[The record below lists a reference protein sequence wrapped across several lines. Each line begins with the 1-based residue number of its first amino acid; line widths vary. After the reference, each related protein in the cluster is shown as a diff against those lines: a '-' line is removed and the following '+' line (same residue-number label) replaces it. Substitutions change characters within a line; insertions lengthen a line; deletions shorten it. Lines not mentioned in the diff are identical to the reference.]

1 MQSHLSHIRTRK
13 IWVGS
18 LSLLGSTGVTIVVG
32 IFMAGILARY
42 FSTEEFGLWAI
53 LMSLN
58 GILVNGFDLGF
69 GNALRN
75 RLAQLYSNPD
85 LARKEGPGYF
95 FSIFFW
101 FILSAAILTGLFF
114 ALKPWVPWGLLFRS
128 ENSELVN
135 QGASLLILGASILA
149 FNIAFNLY
157 TSGFFGYQ
165 ETHWNALLNGFSKLS
180 LLCFLAALVIL
191 QRSFFFINLMFFLL
205 TLAASMV
212 SFFIFLNRRKW
223 PLQIPALASI
233 WAKVKE
239 LWGKS
244 AQFALLQIF
253 STLLLTSDYFV
264 VSKVLG
270 LEMVGEYF
278 LVKRIYLVL
287 ASFHFAL
294 LLPIWSAYTES
305 VESKDFV
312 WVEKMVRKTVVYT
325 IIIFSAGIGFMLLG
339 GNWVVYLWTG
349 KTIRS
354 FSLFA
359 WLGVWGLL
367 YGWSNCF
374 SVFLNGTGYLRR
386 QVILVGFAA
395 FAFIP
400 SSLYWGGKYGIA
412 GVCLALIL
420 VHIPVAIS
428 NPIESMGILN
438 EFKGRRVRP
447 NVVK

>member
-1 MQSHLSHIRTRK
+1 MQTHLSYIRTQK

-42 FSTEEFGLWAI
+42 FSSEEFGLWSI

-114 ALKPWVPWGLLFRS
+114 TLKPRVPWGLLFRS

-244 AQFALLQIF
+244 AQFALLQGPWTGDGGGILPGETDLLGSGQF
-253 STLLLTSDYFV
+253 SFCSPPANL
-264 VSKVLG
+264 VSL
-270 LEMVGEYF
+270 Y
-278 LVKRIYLVL
+278 
-287 ASFHFAL
+287 
-294 LLPIWSAYTES
+294 
-305 VESKDFV
+305 
-312 WVEKMVRKTVVYT
+312 
-325 IIIFSAGIGFMLLG
+325 GIGGIEGLRLG
-339 GNWVVYLWTG
+339 R
-349 KTIRS
+349 K
-354 FSLFA
+354 
-359 WLGVWGLL
+359 
-367 YGWSNCF
+367 
-374 SVFLNGTGYLRR
+374 NGTQNSRLYYNNFLSGNRLH
-386 QVILVGFAA
+386 A
-395 FAFIP
+395 FGRKLGRL
-400 SSLYWGGKYGIA
+400 SLDG
-412 GVCLALIL
+412 
-420 VHIPVAIS
+420 
-428 NPIESMGILN
+428 
-438 EFKGRRVRP
+438 
-447 NVVK
+447 